1 MSTNPIP
8 STTAEDFE
16 INVQCFDRF
25 INSTGQTY
33 TDRLGQSKLTV
44 KGLSEL
50 GVYMPAQMTIKTI
63 AGTTYSLILVDA
75 LSYIR
80 FTSSSA
86 VSCTVPLNADVNF
99 GIGHQINI
107 VQAGAGQVTLS
118 GDVGVTI
125 NTSETRTT
133 RKQGSLVTLVKVGTD
148 EWDLIG
154 DTEAA

>member
-44 KGLSEL
+44 KGMSEL
-50 GVYMPAQMTIKTI
+50 GVSMPAQMTIKTVTE
-63 AGTTYSLILVDA
+63 ATYSLSLDDA
-75 LSYIR
+75 LSYLR
-80 FTSSSA
+80 FTNGSA
-86 VSCTVPLNADVNF
+86 VSCKVPSNADVNF
-99 GIGHQINI
+99 GVGHQINI
-107 VQAGAGQVTLS
+107 VQAGAGQVTIA
-118 GDVGVTI
+118 GAVGVTI
-125 NTSETRTT
+125 NAAEKLKT